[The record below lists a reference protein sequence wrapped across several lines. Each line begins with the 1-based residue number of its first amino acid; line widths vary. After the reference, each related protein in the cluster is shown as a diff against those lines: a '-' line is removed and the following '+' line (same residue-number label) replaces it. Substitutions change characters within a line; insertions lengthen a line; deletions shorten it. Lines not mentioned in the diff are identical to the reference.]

1 MHSSSPAHTSM
12 APLGTRD
19 VEHREDFR
27 RFVLDDAE
35 PWHREHLGRLYQL
48 WEQYNELYFDA
59 GLVPPYILLTEPAGP
74 RTYADC
80 GAVSGFGGRS
90 QMRIRP
96 SLLAG
101 THPHLRGA
109 AEGRRRFVA
118 DVLLHETIHQWQ
130 QELSG
135 QTEQAWHGHGPAF
148 RDRANA
154 IGRVLRLGPVRTA
167 KRRGADRELP
177 SCASWPYGVRPLDY
191 YLGAYRPP
199 ASAPGDGAEH
209 PDGPA
214 ADGDAPAACGVVLT
228 PDEWRRVQRLVARQ
242 LTEGFGSDDA
252 AEHQCWRRLLDKL
265 DERIR

>member
-1 MHSSSPAHTSM
+1 MRSATPAQTSLP
-12 APLGTRD
+12 PLATRD

-35 PWHREHLGRLYQL
+35 PWHREHLGQLYQQ
-48 WEQYNELYFDA
+48 WDRCNELYFDGA
-59 GLVPPYILLTEPAGP
+59 LVPPYILLTEPPGP

-80 GAVSGFGGRS
+80 GTVSGFGGRS
-90 QMRIRP
+90 QIRIRP

-101 THPHLRGA
+101 THPHLRGD

-154 IGRVLRLGPVRTA
+154 IGGAMGLGPVRTA
-167 KRRGADRELP
+167 KRRGAQRALP
-177 SCASWPYGVRPLDY
+177 SCACWPYCVRTPDY

-199 ASAPGDGAEH
+199 VTTPGGDDDH
-209 PDGPA
+209 PGGPA
-214 ADGDAPAACGVVLT
+214 VDGDAPASQGVALT
-228 PDEWRRVQRLVARQ
+228 LDEWRRLRRLVTRRM
-242 LTEGFGSDDA
+242 TDGFGSDDA

-265 DERIR
+265 DDWIQ